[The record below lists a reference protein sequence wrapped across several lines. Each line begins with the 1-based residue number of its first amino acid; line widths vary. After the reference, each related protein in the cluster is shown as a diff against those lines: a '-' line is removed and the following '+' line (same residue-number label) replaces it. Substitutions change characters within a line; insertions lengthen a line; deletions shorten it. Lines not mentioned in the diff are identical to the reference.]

1 MSILSSIGAGKLQFI
16 KKYFHEKYTKME
28 VNIIEHN
35 GEYVAFLKPLYKFG
49 YIQIDLKEIPCNVDF
64 EDMPQLRLVNANFE
78 TMKKIPKSFRSKC
91 TDYRIVN
98 TVYQPDD
105 WLFFKEYFLKV
116 FSSEIYVLDIFEN
129 DEKND
134 LDVISRKCNEH
145 ENKLYIKYKENNE
158 YKLFDIDEWN
168 KYHT

>member
-116 FSSEIYVLDIFEN
+116 FSSEIYVLDIF
-129 DEKND
+129 
-134 LDVISRKCNEH
+134 
-145 ENKLYIKYKENNE
+145 
-158 YKLFDIDEWN
+158 
-168 KYHT
+168 